1 MMSQGP
7 FLLIVTQEGNRQT
20 FRFDL
25 DRVTIGRSR
34 ECDLSLQERVVSRNH
49 CVIERVGDKFF
60 IVQDA
65 GQNPVMLRGLPVERA
80 EIEVG
85 ETFSISKIQ
94 IQLAL
99 PKTEPVSIDETY
111 TGDPVQSSAD
121 LSALIEIGR
130 ALNSEHDITRLLT
143 LIVDSAIKL
152 LGAERG
158 FLLLGSDDEPMVEVA
173 RNFAQE
179 EVLSPEYKFS
189 RTIASRVRGSGV
201 PELTINAQEDDRF
214 RDLASVTD
222 LRLRSVLCIPIR
234 IRAAVVGVLYVD
246 NRLQQQAF
254 HQRELELLTA
264 LGDHAGVAI
273 HNART
278 MEELR
283 ANRNELQDALARV
296 GQLNA
301 TLKGQV
307 ATQRAEIGEMRE
319 EMSGTMRAGRFVY
332 DYDEIVGQSTRMVEV
347 FKLLD
352 KFIGAE
358 DPVLILGESGTGKE
372 LIARAIH
379 ANGSRKT
386 KPFVTENCA
395 AMPASLLESE
405 LFGYVKGAFTG
416 AVIDKKGLFAS
427 ADGGVLFLDEIGDMP
442 SDLQKKLLRV
452 LQEGEV
458 RPVGSQKVI
467 KVDFRL
473 VTATNRNLDEMM
485 KEGEFREDL
494 FYRLNVLPVQLP
506 PLRERRHDVPLMV
519 RRFLVG
525 LAKENNTLVRIS
537 PDAMEALAQYR
548 WPGNVRELQNEIRR
562 AALLCDGVILVSH
575 LSRAVTD
582 PQPELDDLV
591 PAEKGTNLPDMVKNL
606 EMRLISQA
614 YRLANGNKSRSA
626 EMLGISRF
634 ALQRKLEK
642 YDIHDE
648 RPGTEGPAAAADKA
662 SADLPAD
669 GPAGPAGSIGSDV
682 SPAEGRRP

>member
-20 FRFDL
+20 FRFDQ

-34 ECDLSLQERVVSRNH
+34 QCDLCLPARVVSRSH
-49 CVIERVGDKFF
+49 CYVERDGEKFF
-60 IVQDA
+60 VVQDA
-65 GQNPVMLRGLPVERA
+65 GQNPVMLRGVPVDRA

-85 ETFSISKIQ
+85 DSFSISKIDVE
-94 IQLAL
+94 LAM
-99 PKTEPVSIDETY
+99 PKVESVSIDETY
-111 TGDPVQSSAD
+111 LGDPVQSAKD
-121 LSALIEIGR
+121 LATLIKIGR
-130 ALNSEHDITRLLT
+130 ALNSEHDTTRLLT

-158 FLLLGSDDEPMVEVA
+158 FLLLGSGDQPMVEVA
-173 RNFAQE
+173 RNFAEE
-179 EVLSPEYKFS
+179 EVLSPEYNFS
-189 RTIASRVRGSGV
+189 RTIATRVRESGV
-201 PELTINAQEDDRF
+201 PELTINAQEDARF
-214 RDLASVTD
+214 RDLASVED

-234 IRAAVVGVLYVD
+234 IRETLVGVLYVD

-273 HNART
+273 SNART

-283 ANRNELQDALARV
+283 AKHIELQDALARV

-301 TLKGQV
+301 SLKGQV
-307 ATQRAEIGEMRE
+307 ATQKAELGEMRQE
-319 EMSGTMRAGRFVY
+319 LSDTMRGGRFAF
-332 DYDEIVGQSTRMVEV
+332 DYSEIVGESRRMVEV

-379 ANGSRKT
+379 ANGSRKQR
-386 KPFVTENCA
+386 PFVTENCA
-395 AMPASLLESE
+395 AMPSSLLESE

-416 AVIDKKGLFAS
+416 ATADKRGLFETAN
-427 ADGGVLFLDEIGDMP
+427 GGVLFLDEIGDMP
-442 SDLQKKLLRV
+442 TELQKKLLRV

-458 RPVGSQKVI
+458 RPVGSQRVI

-494 FYRLNVLPVQLP
+494 FYRLTVLPVQLP
-506 PLRERRHDVPLMV
+506 PLRERRQDVPLMV
-519 RRFLVG
+519 RRFLAG
-525 LAKENNTLVRIS
+525 LAKENDTLVRIS
-537 PDAMEALAQYR
+537 PDAMDALAEYR
-548 WPGNVRELQNEIRR
+548 WPGNVRELQNEVRR

-575 LSRAVTD
+575 LSRSVTE
-582 PQPELDDLV
+582 PQPEFDDLV
-591 PAEKGTNLPDMVKNL
+591 PAEKGTNLPDMVRDL
-606 EMRLISQA
+606 EMRLIGQA

-642 YDIHDE
+642 YDIQDE
-648 RPGTEGPAAAADKA
+648 ASGSEESTADDDA
-662 SADLPAD
+662 STGVDSEVDTDA
-669 GPAGPAGSIGSDV
+669 
-682 SPAEGRRP
+682 SPAKGRQP